1 MSKSQSN
8 AKSLRELAK
17 EQKKKI
23 DSVKSSACISH
34 KNATPGINS
43 GEREREREAGR
54 KKKIK
59 KNFLSCNSLNTIF
72 HY

>member
-43 GEREREREAGR
+43 GEREREREREAGR
-54 KKKIK
+54 KKNKEKFSI
-59 KNFLSCNSLNTIF
+59 L
-72 HY
+72 